1 MALGAHLSGMNNENS
16 LTTGFKIN
24 CWESFFIN
32 TLQKQNLLTE
42 ELKVND
48 PNPLFELA
56 QDVKVHKVHN

>member
-1 MALGAHLSGMNNENS
+1 MALGMNNENS
-16 LTTGFKIN
+16 FTTRFKMN

-48 PNPLFELA
+48 PNTLFELA

>member
-1 MALGAHLSGMNNENS
+1 M
-16 LTTGFKIN
+16 N

-48 PNPLFELA
+48 PNTLFELA
-56 QDVKVHKVHN
+56 QDVKVHEVHN